1 MFLLP
6 LPPLHPTPAAFRSRI
21 AELPSGEPTHHGG
34 RLGYRSLLD
43 GSVGFR
49 PGGVGVG
56 GEIRV
61 GSNSDRVDF
70 NGGEEVLLVAR
81 HLHVGGNAFMT
92 GKKIH
97 SNRSKLATL
106 VAVAVGHWLYEKAI
120 DLLLSHTLG
129 IYLP

>member
-81 HLHVGGNAFMT
+81 HLHVGGDCKN
-92 GKKIH
+92 
-97 SNRSKLATL
+97 
-106 VAVAVGHWLYEKAI
+106 
-120 DLLLSHTLG
+120 G
-129 IYLP
+129 IGACVNQRPRTCDTDCAE